1 MRASD
6 GAVEPSGRPRFA
18 ATEKREKMESS
29 GLKKTAV
36 FVVLVVVL
44 LTLCSFRLYRF
55 WGGVKAFKKVVS
67 EVKTALENPSSPYD
81 LKWVASDWFD
91 DEKTLELCAA
101 IEKKDLVQIQRAI
114 DSGADVN
121 SKGRDNMPLILWASP
136 YGSDVMELLLKNG
149 ADPNVVLESNYR
161 KGANLFMKGTTYF
174 FLIVEMSSMQRD
186 SEYDYVELLLKHGAD
201 PNLGKYP
208 CLSVASFYLFANG
221 RKTLRLLVEAG
232 ADVNPVDN
240 YFDYPVEN
248 AVGYGKELQLLLDHG
263 AIYDVNTPQGRKLQE
278 RLRAYKNGDIILRP
292 GASQEDH
299 EATLDAIRWLEERG
313 VSFDD
318 PSAATSPLRVRATA
332 RPRPRGSGFALPR
345 E

>member
-1 MRASD
+1 MRALD

-18 ATEKREKMESS
+18 PTEKREKMESS
-29 GLKKTAV
+29 ALKKTAV
-36 FVVLVVVL
+36 IAVLVVVFL
-44 LTLCSFRLYRF
+44 ATCSFRLYRF
-55 WGGVKAFKKVVS
+55 WGGVKEFRKAAS
-67 EVKTALENPSSPYD
+67 EIKTRLENPSSPYD
-81 LKWVASDWFD
+81 LKWVASDWFT

-149 ADPNVVLESNYR
+149 ADPNVILESNYQ
-161 KGANLFMKGTTYF
+161 KPNNLFMRGSTYF
-174 FLIVEMSSMQRD
+174 FLIVETSSMQRD
-186 SEYDYVELLLKHGAD
+186 SEYDYVELLLKYGAN

-221 RKTLRLLVEAG
+221 KKTLRLLVEAG
-232 ADVNPVDN
+232 ADVNPADS
-240 YFDYPVEN
+240 YFDYPAVN

-263 AIYDVNTPQGRKLQE
+263 AIYDVGVPQGRKLQQ
-278 RLRAYKNGDIILRP
+278 RLRAYRKGDIKPRL

-318 PSAATSPLRVRATA
+318 SSAATSPPRVRAIA
-332 RPRPRGSGFALPR
+332 RA
-345 E
+345 